1 LLEEKPEAAA
11 FAECSE
17 GLAWLAAVLKRV
29 SGKECHTMKSLIPWR
44 KKNRELVK
52 AGGELVPFGDFTF
65 SLSRMRDEFDRLFD
79 RMARE
84 FSALAAFNGG
94 GWRWGLEV
102 EDQDDNILVRAEAPG
117 FEAGDFDVRVEDDR
131 LVLSA
136 SKKVETKDEKG
147 NVKEYREQECY
158 ESVALPTG
166 IDKDRVEARYHS
178 GVLTITLPKTAASK
192 AKKVPVK
199 AS

>member
-1 LLEEKPEAAA
+1 
-11 FAECSE
+11 
-17 GLAWLAAVLKRV
+17 
-29 SGKECHTMKSLIPWR
+29 MKSLIPWR

-84 FSALAAFNGG
+84 FSALAEFNGE
-94 GWRWGLEV
+94 GWRWGLDV
-102 EDQDDNILVRAEAPG
+102 EEQDDSIIVRAEAPG
-117 FEAGDFDVRVEDDR
+117 FEAGDFDVRVEDNR
-131 LVLSA
+131 LSLRA

-147 NVKEYREQECY
+147 KVQEYRQQECY
-158 ESVALPTG
+158 ESVALPTD
-166 IDKDRVEARYHS
+166 IDKDKVDARYHS
-178 GVLTITLPKTAASK
+178 GVLTITLPKTAAGK
-192 AKKVPVK
+192 AKKIAVK

>member
-1 LLEEKPEAAA
+1 
-11 FAECSE
+11 
-17 GLAWLAAVLKRV
+17 
-29 SGKECHTMKSLIPWR
+29 MKSLIPWR
-44 KKNRELVK
+44 KKKSELAK

-84 FSALAAFNGG
+84 FSSLAEFNGE

-102 EDQDDNILVRAEAPG
+102 EDQDDNVLVRAEAPG
-117 FEAGDFDVRVEDDR
+117 FEAGDFDVRVEDSQ
-131 LVLSA
+131 LVLRA

-147 NVKEYREQECY
+147 QVKEYREQECY
-158 ESVALPTG
+158 ESVPLPAG
-166 IDKDRVEARYHS
+166 IDKDRVDAKYHN
-178 GVLTITLPKTAASK
+178 GVLTVTLPKTAAGK
-192 AKKVPVK
+192 AKKIAVK